1 MRLQSHIFLWIFFA
15 TVLPLSVLT
24 LVAISYVQGEYEEQ
38 VDARQHRALNNLT
51 TEVRRQFDNE
61 RQALL
66 ALSDSREIGQFA
78 PALEVLAGG
87 RIHPL
92 YDRLHLQLSQFLR
105 AFSRIQPGLHTLRL
119 LDVSGNTVLK
129 VHQGRSSSRVLENF
143 SGLPYVEQEVLSDG
157 FAHNLAAIPAGEVA
171 NLLLP
176 QRKGNAE
183 FLRLMPM
190 LDHVV
195 AVERDG
201 VRLGYLTVSYEGEFI
216 DRILDYAP
224 RDHGSRLWLVEL
236 NPDEQD
242 RNGMLLYADADSMR
256 LSQVRY
262 DASYLQTL
270 DDGQWWS
277 RIEGNNEG
285 VFLLQDGRH
294 SLHFMEFQ
302 PYRNTL
308 VSWLLVQEVDRDV
321 VVQPFVQIRIGIWL
335 LVAVALIISLII
347 TRMGSRRI
355 ADPVCELA
363 TSLKAYADGRSTSA
377 LEPRGADEILQLGK
391 SFNYMADTLTQ
402 ARSERD
408 KAQSMMLQTAK
419 LASVGQLAAGIGHEI
434 NNPLNNILSYAKLID
449 RELPADDARS
459 RADLASLREEAL
471 RASEIVRGILNFS
484 RQMPAQL
491 SNFSA
496 SDWIGET
503 VKLVKQEADK
513 QGVTIHSECEADS
526 QIYGDRGQ
534 LQQVLVNILINAI
547 QASVENSEIDIVLHR
562 QGDVYILEVSDDGI
576 GIDESDLDKLFD
588 PFFTTKAVGEG
599 SGLGLSISLG
609 IIEQHGG
616 MISIDNLPAG
626 GVKVS
631 IHLPQQQD
639 TV

>member
-1 MRLQSHIFLWIFFA
+1 
-15 TVLPLSVLT
+15 
-24 LVAISYVQGEYEEQ
+24 ISYVQGEYEEQ
-38 VDARQHRALNNLT
+38 VNARLHSALNNLT

-66 ALSDSREIGQFA
+66 ALADSTEIENFT
-78 PALEVLAGG
+78 PALAALADDEV
-87 RIHPL
+87 HPHYSRL
-92 YDRLHLQLSQFLR
+92 YRNLSQFLR
-105 AFSRIQPGLHTLRL
+105 AFSSVQPGLHTLRV

-129 VHQGRSSSRVLENF
+129 VHQGRSSERVLENF
-143 SGLPYVEQEVLSDG
+143 SGLPYVEQEVLSEG
-157 FAHNLAAIPAGEVA
+157 FARSLGAIAVGEVA

-176 QRKGNAE
+176 QRKGNTE

-195 AVERDG
+195 AVEREG
-201 VRLGYLTVSYEGEFI
+201 QRLGYLTVSYEGEFV

-224 RDHGSRLWLVEL
+224 RDHGSRLSLVEL
-236 NPDEQD
+236 NPDETE
-242 RNGMLLYADADSMR
+242 RNGMLLYADHDRLR

-262 DASYLQTL
+262 DARYLQTMH
-270 DDGQWWS
+270 GGEWWS

-285 VFLLQDGRH
+285 MFLLQDGQH

-308 VSWLLVQEVDRDV
+308 VSWLLVQEVDRDA
-321 VVQPFVQIRIGIWL
+321 VVQPFAQIRVGILL
-335 LVAVALIISLII
+335 LVALALIISLII

-363 TSLKAYADGRSTSA
+363 SNLKAYADGRRTTPIQPKGV
-377 LEPRGADEILQLGK
+377 EEILQLGQ
-391 SFNYMADTLTQ
+391 SFNYMADTLSQ
-402 ARSERD
+402 ARNERD

-419 LASVGQLAAGIGHEI
+419 LASVGQLAAGIGHEL
-434 NNPLNNILSYAKLID
+434 NNPLNNILSYAKLMERD
-449 RELPADDARS
+449 LAEDDGRI

-471 RASEIVRGILNFS
+471 RASDIVRGILNFS

-491 SNFSA
+491 SHFLA
-496 SDWIGET
+496 CEWLDET
-503 VKLVKQEADK
+503 LKLVKQEADK
-513 QGVTIHSECEADS
+513 GGINIQCECDS
-526 QIYGDRGQ
+526 ASQLHGDRSQ

-547 QASVENSEIDIVLHR
+547 QASARDSVIRIALLR
-562 QGDVYILEVSDDGI
+562 QDGAYQLEVSDNGI

-616 MISIDNLPAG
+616 MISIENLDSG

-631 IHLPQQQD
+631 IHLPQQQE
-639 TV
+639 TA

>member
-38 VDARQHRALNNLT
+38 VDARQHSALNNLT

-66 ALSDSREIGQFA
+66 ALADSSEIGEFA
-78 PALEVLAGG
+78 PALEALAEGQT
-87 RIHPL
+87 HPG
-92 YDRLHLQLSQFLR
+92 YNSLHRQLSQFLS

-119 LDVSGNTVLK
+119 LDVTGNTVLK
-129 VHQGRSSSRVLENF
+129 VHQGRSSTRVLENF
-143 SGLPYVEQEVLSDG
+143 SGLPYVEQEVLAEG
-157 FAHNLAAIPAGEVA
+157 FAHNLASIPAAEVA
-171 NLLLP
+171 SLLLP

-224 RDHGSRLWLVEL
+224 RDHGSRLSLVEL
-236 NPDEQD
+236 NPDEAD
-242 RNGMLLYADADSMR
+242 RNGMLLYADTNSLR

-262 DASYLQTL
+262 DASYLQQI
-270 DDGQWWS
+270 DGGAWWS

-285 VFLLQDGRH
+285 MFLLADGHH

-308 VSWLLVQEVDRDV
+308 VSWLLVQVVDRDA
-321 VVQPFVQIRIGIWL
+321 VVQPFVQIRVGILL

-355 ADPVCELA
+355 AGPVCELA
-363 TSLKAYADGRSTSA
+363 SSLKAYADGRSTSA
-377 LEPRGADEILQLGK
+377 LQPRGADEILQLGK
-391 SFNYMADTLTQ
+391 SFNYMADTLSL

-408 KAQSMMLQTAK
+408 KAQSMMLQSAK
-419 LASVGQLAAGIGHEI
+419 LASIGQLAAGIGHEI

-449 RELPADDARS
+449 RDLAAGDERT

-491 SNFSA
+491 SHFPACN
-496 SDWIGET
+496 WIDET
-503 VKLVKQEADK
+503 IKLVKQEADK
-513 QGVTIHSECEADS
+513 QGVSIHRDCEPDT
-526 QIYGDRGQ
+526 QLYGDRSQ

-547 QASVENSEIDIVLHR
+547 QASVENSTIQIELHQ
-562 QGDVYILEVSDDGI
+562 QGDSYSLQVSDDGI

-616 MISIDNLPAG
+616 MISIDNLDTG
-626 GVKVS
+626 GARVS

>member
-38 VDARQHRALNNLT
+38 VDARLHSALNNLG

-61 RQALL
+61 RQGLL
-66 ALSDSREIGQFA
+66 ALADSREIENFSPALQALADDEIHPRHTDFHRKLGQF
-78 PALEVLAGG
+78 LG
-87 RIHPL
+87 
-92 YDRLHLQLSQFLR
+92 
-105 AFSRIQPGLHTLRL
+105 AFSSVQPGLHTLRL

-129 VHQGRSSSRVLENF
+129 VHQGKSSERLLENF
-143 SGLPYVEQEVLSDG
+143 SGLPYVEQEVLSEE
-157 FAHNLAAIPAGEVA
+157 FARNLGAISVGEVA

-176 QRKGNAE
+176 QRNGNTE

-201 VRLGYLTVSYEGEFI
+201 ERLGYLTVSYEGEFV

-224 RDHGSRLWLVEL
+224 RDHGSRLSLVEL
-236 NPDEQD
+236 NPDDTD
-242 RNGMLLYADADSMR
+242 RNGMLLYADADSLR

-262 DASYLQTL
+262 DASLLQSIHE
-270 DDGQWWS
+270 GEWWS

-285 VFLLQDGRH
+285 MFLLGDGRH

-308 VSWLLVQEVDRDV
+308 VSWLLVQEVDRDA
-321 VVQPFVQIRIGIWL
+321 VVQPFVQIRVGILL
-335 LVAVALIISLII
+335 LVALALVISLLI

-363 TSLKAYADGRSTSA
+363 SNLKAYADGRSTKP
-377 LEPRGADEILQLGK
+377 LPLKGAEEILQLGR
-391 SFNYMADTLTQ
+391 SFSYMADTLSQ

-419 LASVGQLAAGIGHEI
+419 LASVGQLAAGIGHEL
-434 NNPLNNILSYAKLID
+434 NNPLNNILSYTKLIV
-449 RELPADDARS
+449 RELAAGDERS
-459 RADLASLREEAL
+459 RADLASIREEAL
-471 RASEIVRGILNFS
+471 RASGIVRGILNFS
-484 RQMPAQL
+484 RQMPAEL
-491 SNFSA
+491 SLFSA
-496 SDWIGET
+496 PDWIDET
-503 VKLVKQEADK
+503 IKLVKQEADN
-513 QGVTIHSECEADS
+513 QSVHICCDCEPGI
-526 QIYGDRGQ
+526 QLYGDRGQ

-547 QASVENSEIDIVLHR
+547 QASAHESEIQIVFR
-562 QGDVYILEVSDDGI
+562 IQKAGYYLEVIDNGI

-588 PFFTTKAVGEG
+588 PFFTTKSVGEG

-616 MISIDNLPAG
+616 MISIENLNSG

-631 IHLPQQQD
+631 VYLPQQKE
-639 TV
+639 TA

>member
-24 LVAISYVQGEYEEQ
+24 LVAISYVQGEYVEQ
-38 VDARQHRALNNLT
+38 VNARQHRALNNLG

-66 ALSDSREIGQFA
+66 ALADSSEIGEFG
-78 PALEVLAGG
+78 PALEALADGET
-87 RIHPL
+87 HPQHNL
-92 YDRLHLQLSQFLR
+92 LHRQLSQFLS

-129 VHQGRSSSRVLENF
+129 VHQGRSSARVLENF
-143 SGLPYVEQEVLSDG
+143 SGLPYVEQEVLADD
-157 FAHNLAAIPAGEVA
+157 FARNLASIPAAEVA

-176 QRKGNAE
+176 QRKGNSE

-224 RDHGSRLWLVEL
+224 RDHGSKLSLVEL
-236 NPDEQD
+236 NPDESD
-242 RNGMLLYADADSMR
+242 RNGMLLYGDTDSLR

-262 DASYLQTL
+262 DASYLQQV
-270 DDGQWWS
+270 DAGSWWS

-285 VFLLQDGRH
+285 MFLLEDGRH
-294 SLHFMEFQ
+294 SLYFMEFQ

-308 VSWLLVQEVDRDV
+308 VSWLLVQVVDRDA
-321 VVQPFVQIRIGIWL
+321 VVQPFVQIRIGILL
-335 LVAVALIISLII
+335 LVALALIISLII

-363 TSLKAYADGRSTSA
+363 SSLKAYADGRSTKA

-391 SFNYMADTLTQ
+391 SFNYMADTLSQ

-419 LASVGQLAAGIGHEI
+419 LASIGQLAAGIGHEI

-449 RELPADDARS
+449 RDLATGDART

-491 SNFSA
+491 SHFPA
-496 SDWIGET
+496 AEWIDET
-503 VKLVKQEADK
+503 IKLVKQEADK
-513 QGVTIHSECEADS
+513 QGVAIHCKCES
-526 QIYGDRGQ
+526 GIQLYGDRGQ

-547 QASVENSEIDIVLHR
+547 QASVEHSLIQIELQQ
-562 QGDVYILEVSDDGI
+562 QGDSYNLQVSDDGI

-616 MISIDNLPAG
+616 MISIDNLDTG
-626 GVKVS
+626 GARVS

>member
-15 TVLPLSVLT
+15 TVLPLSILT

-38 VDARQHRALNNLT
+38 VNARLHSGLNNLT

-61 RQALL
+61 RQGLL
-66 ALSDSREIGQFA
+66 ALSESTEIKRFT
-78 PALEVLAGG
+78 PALAALADDQ
-87 RIHPL
+87 IHP
-92 YDRLHLQLSQFLR
+92 RFTALHRQLSQFLR
-105 AFSRIQPGLHTLRL
+105 AFSSLQPGLHTLRV

-129 VHQGRSSSRVLENF
+129 VYQGKSSERILENF
-143 SGLPYVEQEVLSDG
+143 SGLPYVEQEVLSEE
-157 FAHNLAAIPAGEVA
+157 FERSLKAISVGEVA
-171 NLLLP
+171 NLVLP

-183 FLRLMPM
+183 FLRIMPM

-195 AVERDG
+195 AVEHG
-201 VRLGYLTVSYEGEFI
+201 GERLGYLSVSYEGEFV

-224 RDHGSRLWLVEL
+224 RDYGSRLSLVEL
-236 NPDEQD
+236 NPDETD
-242 RNGMLLYADADSMR
+242 RNGMLLYADHDSLR

-262 DASYLQTL
+262 AASYLQTIQK
-270 DDGQWWS
+270 GEWWS
-277 RIEGNNEG
+277 RMEGNNEG
-285 VFLLQDGRH
+285 VFILADGQH

-308 VSWLLVQEVDRDV
+308 VSWLLVQVVDRNA
-321 VVQPFVQIRIGIWL
+321 VVQPFVQIRIGILL
-335 LVAVALIISLII
+335 LVAMALIISLII

-363 TSLKAYADGRSTSA
+363 SNLKAYADGVSTKPVQ
-377 LEPRGADEILQLGK
+377 PRGAEEILQLGE
-391 SFNYMADTLTQ
+391 SFNYMAETLSQ

-408 KAQSMMLQTAK
+408 KAQTMMLQAAK

-449 RELPADDARS
+449 RDLQEGDERT
-459 RADLASLREEAL
+459 RTDLASLREEAL
-471 RASEIVRGILNFS
+471 RASKIVRGILNFS
-484 RQMPAQL
+484 HQMPAEL
-491 SNFSA
+491 SDFSA
-496 SDWIGET
+496 CDWIEET
-503 VKLVKQEADK
+503 IKLVKQEADK
-513 QGVTIHSECEADS
+513 QSVDILHDCEPGN
-526 QIYGDRGQ
+526 QLYGDRGQ
-534 LQQVLVNILINAI
+534 LQQVLVNVLINAI
-547 QASVENSEIDIVLHR
+547 QASARDSVIKIRLCMQKGGYR
-562 QGDVYILEVSDDGI
+562 LEVSDNGI

-616 MISIDNLPAG
+616 MISIENLDSG

-631 IHLPQQQD
+631 IYLPQQQE
-639 TV
+639 TA

>member
-15 TVLPLSVLT
+15 TVLPLSILT
-24 LVAISYVQGEYEEQ
+24 LAAIYYVQGEYEDR
-38 VDARQHRALNNLT
+38 VNARLHSALNNLT

-66 ALSDSREIGQFA
+66 ALAESSEIQNFS
-78 PALEVLAGG
+78 PALAALGEDEV
-87 RIHPL
+87 HPYYSRL
-92 YDRLHLQLSQFLR
+92 YRNLSQFLR
-105 AFSRIQPGLHTLRL
+105 AFSSVQPGLHTLRL

-129 VHQGRSSSRVLENF
+129 VHQGRSSERVLENF
-143 SGLPYVEQEVLSDG
+143 SGLPYVEQEVLSEE
-157 FAHNLAAIPAGEVA
+157 FVRSLEAISVGEVA

-195 AVERDG
+195 AIERDG
-201 VRLGYLTVSYEGEFI
+201 RRLGYLTVSYEGEFV

-224 RDHGSRLWLVEL
+224 RDHASRLSLVEL
-236 NPDEQD
+236 NPDDTD
-242 RNGMLLYADADSMR
+242 RNGMQLYADHDKLR
-256 LSQVRY
+256 LSQVSY
-262 DASYLQTL
+262 SASYLQTL
-270 DDGQWWS
+270 HEGEWWS

-285 VFLLQDGRH
+285 MFLLADGQH

-308 VSWLLVQEVDRDV
+308 VSWLLIQEVDRDAV
-321 VVQPFVQIRIGIWL
+321 IQPFVQIRMGIMV
-335 LVAVALIISLII
+335 LVALVLIISLII

-363 TSLKAYADGRSTSA
+363 SNLKSYADGLSA
-377 LEPRGADEILQLGK
+377 KRVLPRGAEEIRQLGY
-391 SFNYMADTLTQ
+391 SFNYMADTLSQ
-402 ARSERD
+402 ARDERD
-408 KAQSMMLQTAK
+408 KAQAMMLQTAK

-449 RELPADDARS
+449 RGLGEDDQAVKS
-459 RADLASLREEAL
+459 DLASLREEAL
-471 RASEIVRGILNFS
+471 RASDIVRGILNFS
-484 RQMPAQL
+484 RQMPPEL
-491 SNFSA
+491 SDFFA
-496 SDWIGET
+496 CEWIDET
-503 VKLVKQEADK
+503 IKLVKQEADK
-513 QGVTIHSECEADS
+513 QGIRILSQCEPDS
-526 QIYGDRGQ
+526 QLHGDRGQ

-547 QASVENSEIDIVLHR
+547 QASASDSEVHISLLRHD
-562 QGDVYILEVSDDGI
+562 GAYTLEVVDDGI
-576 GIDESDLDKLFD
+576 GIDDSDLDKLFD
-588 PFFTTKAVGEG
+588 PFFTTKSVGEG

-616 MISIDNLPAG
+616 MIAIENLDSG

-631 IHLPQQQD
+631 IHLPQLQEAS
-639 TV
+639 